1 MIIVTSNIQRK
12 SIWLWFF
19 KVIQLFIIPI
29 IILIIAL
36 ITLGVQY
43 AQTGDIIEKDVSL
56 KGGIT
61 ATIYT
66 SEEFPDLESQ
76 LQDTFPGKDL
86 IVRDISK
93 FGSDELLGISIE
105 ISDVEQEELREAIE
119 TLTGITLDS
128 DNFSIE
134 IVGSSLGENFYK
146 QMMIAI
152 LLAFLFM
159 AIVVFITFRMWIPS
173 LAVVFAAFADLSI
186 TMAILNLANIR
197 LSTAGI
203 AALLLL
209 IGYSIDTDILLT
221 TRILKKREGTI
232 FEGIMSSMKTGL
244 TMSITTIVAL
254 SVGYLVATSLVLKQM
269 FLIIIIGLLVDIII
283 TYCMNAGLLVWYA
296 KRKRGLEWKIYSLGE
311 SGYYCFS

>member
-1 MIIVTSNIQRK
+1 MKELFRK
-12 SIWLWFF
+12 VYY
-19 KVIQLFIIPI
+19 KNYKKLFIIPI
-29 IILIIAL
+29 VILVAAIIILA
-36 ITLGVQY
+36 VQY
-43 AQTGDIIEKDVSL
+43 TQTGDIIEKDVSL

-66 SEEFPDLESQ
+66 AEEFPDLESQ
-76 LQDTFPGKDL
+76 LQESFPGKDL

-105 ISDVEQEELREAIE
+105 ISDVEQEELRNEIE
-119 TLTGITLDS
+119 TITGITLDS

-152 LLAFLFM
+152 LLAFIFM
-159 AIVVFITFRMWIPS
+159 AIVVFITFRMWVPS
-173 LAVVFAAFADLSI
+173 LAVVFAAFSDIVI
-186 TMAILNLANIR
+186 TMAILNIAGIR

-269 FLIIIIGLLVDIII
+269 FLIIVIGLLVDIII

-296 KRKRGLEWKIYSLGE
+296 KKKRGLE
-311 SGYYCFS
+311 